1 MKTLKWTFHDVG
13 RLTVAYI
20 ENSIKTYCFQRGYN
34 FSIEK
39 GKGLLTIPMWIS
51 ITVPDN
57 EAMMTKS
64 DIYYMFSED

>member
-13 RLTVAYI
+13 LLAVAYI

-39 GKGLLTIPMWIS
+39 GKGILSIPMWIS
-51 ITVPDN
+51 ITVPNN
-57 EAMMTKS
+57 EVMMTKS